1 MTPQKELEFEKKLN
15 ALCMSNARIEAVLL
29 GDEMGSIGM
38 AQRMINNEKKI
49 ENVDLRIEG
58 HEKKCDARNN
68 QMKGIAW
75 FAGILWTVGV
85 FIIGYV
91 LK

>member
-1 MTPQKELEFEKKLN
+1 MTPQKEVEFENKIN

-49 ENVDLRIEG
+49 EIVDSKIEN

-68 QMKGIAW
+68 QIKGVVWI
-75 FAGILWTVGV
+75 AGILWTVGI

-91 LK
+91 VK